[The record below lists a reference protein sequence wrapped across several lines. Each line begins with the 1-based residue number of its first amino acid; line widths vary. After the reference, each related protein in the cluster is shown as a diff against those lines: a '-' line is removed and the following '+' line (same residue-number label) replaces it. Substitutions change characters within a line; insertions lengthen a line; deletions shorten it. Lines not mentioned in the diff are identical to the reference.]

1 MFPFASIFTEVPLII
16 MVTAYMI
23 YFGAC
28 ALNKSHEKQNEIT
41 HEINDQITDNKNVI
55 FAGKLTFNYD
65 DYSVIKKDFTSVFTN
80 ENQFY
85 KKHITFL
92 FFIRDKIVSSHNK
105 TFHLF
110 SRPPP
115 YI

>member
-1 MFPFASIFTEVPLII
+1 

-28 ALNKSHEKQNEIT
+28 ALNKSHGKQNEIT
-41 HEINDQITDNKNVI
+41 LEINDQITDNKNVI
-55 FAGKLTFNYD
+55 PAGNQTFYFE
-65 DYSVIKKDFTSVFTN
+65 DYSVIKKNFNSVNYN
-80 ENQFY
+80 ENLYIKTFL
-85 KKHITFL
+85 TFL
-92 FFIRDKIVSSHNK
+92 FYIRDKTVSSHTT

-115 YI
+115 VI